1 MIKKLFFPFF
11 ILGIIFSA
19 TLAVAEEA
27 PKPNCPPPPE
37 ENDEPP
43 PPPPNIRKVS
53 KEELQMLRTLFSMSN
68 KELAR
73 IREMITRLEHTPEA
87 KRKKMAEDLER
98 ATSDDPAV
106 RQKFMDEMRSRFEAR
121 RKNLLER
128 YYSTLPP
135 DQAKKEA
142 EAFLKMSKREQF
154 EYMRNVREKLGI
166 PPPPDKKKSKKR

>member
-1 MIKKLFFPFF
+1 
-11 ILGIIFSA
+11 
-19 TLAVAEEA
+19 
-27 PKPNCPPPPE
+27 
-37 ENDEPP
+37 
-43 PPPPNIRKVS
+43 
-53 KEELQMLRTLFSMSN
+53 MSN

-73 IREMITRLEHTPEA
+73 IREMITRLENTPED

-128 YYSTLPP
+128 YYTTLPP
-135 DQAKKEA
+135 EQAKKEA

-154 EYMRNVREKLGI
+154 EYMKNVREKLGI
-166 PPPPDKKKSKKR
+166 PPPPDKRNRKKR